1 MLSIAFSWPA
11 WTGVNTSWLIIWD
24 FLTKNGYKVYAD
36 KEYQSIIKWWN
47 NSMIIYFDKQD
58 IFLSKKIDLFIYFD
72 DFALERNNKIYDFK
86 YKIKIPNERWLFQN
100 MIAVWVGFK
109 AIWVD
114 ESDAIKQLKEYFSY
128 KKLPEE
134 VIEKNIS
141 SIKFWYTIDVPKL
154 TNVELSSSKSKLLD
168 GNKVIAN
175 WALKAWLEFYSAYPM
190 TPASSLIKH
199 LADKVTFFQ
208 WEDEIA
214 VSMSMLGARFAWKR
228 AMCWTSWWWFA
239 LMTESISFANQ
250 AEIWWVYILSQR
262 WWPST
267 WTPTFTEQGDLLF
280 ALNASF
286 WDTKPIVVYPYD
298 FENWYK
304 LIQKVLDWSDIYQHP
319 IIVLLDKQFSESY
332 YSVNLDTDEIT
343 KNKNL
348 DKVKYNPNNKEEF
361 LALNE
366 LENNKFLR
374 YKLTDNWISPYTYPG
389 IKNWEFIASSYE
401 HTESGF
407 STEDPQIKK
416 IMTEKRHKKLKTFIK
431 NEFND
436 NFFWFDIINPDAE
449 KFIITTWINHLVCK
463 HFAKKHNWGLITI
476 NVLQPLDTRF
486 KKYLTEKIKKIVF
499 VELNYSWQLQHIVS
513 SQIWLNCP
521 EREWKISYIRKYN
534 NYPLFIEDLEEN
546 LL

>member
-47 NSMIIYFDKQD
+47 NTMIVYFDQGDIYLTKKLD
-58 IFLSKKIDLFIYFD
+58 IFFYFD
-72 DFALERNNKIYDFK
+72 DFALKRNENVYEIKN
-86 YKIKIPNERWLFQN
+86 KIKIPNERWLFQN
-100 MIAVWVGFK
+100 MIATWAAFK
-109 AIWVD
+109 ALWIKQD
-114 ESDAIKQLKEYFSY
+114 IAIKQLKEYFSY

-134 VIEKNIS
+134 ILEKNIN
-141 SIKFWYTIDVPKL
+141 SIKFWYQLEVPQITKITL
-154 TNVELSSSKSKLLD
+154 NPTDTKLLD
-168 GNKVIAN
+168 WNKVIAM
-175 WALKAWLEFYSAYPM
+175 WALQAWLEFYAAYPM
-190 TPASSLIKH
+190 TPASSLIKY

-228 AMCWTSWWWFA
+228 AMCWTSWGGFA

-250 AEIWWVYILSQR
+250 AEIWGVYILSQR

-267 WTPTFTEQGDLLF
+267 WTPTFTEQWDLLF

-286 WDTKPIVVYPYD
+286 WDTKPIVVYPNT

-304 LIQKVLDWSDIYQHP
+304 LIQKVFDWSDIYQHP

-332 YSVNLDTDEIT
+332 IAMQVKSEKWKVNSKIDRI
-343 KNKNL
+343 KF
-348 DKVKYNPNNKEEF
+348 NPRNKEVFE
-361 LALNE
+361 AINE
-366 LENNKFLR
+366 LKKNEFLR
-374 YKLTDNWISPYTYPG
+374 YKITQDWISPYTYPW

-401 HTESGF
+401 HTESWF
-407 STEDPQIKK
+407 STEDPEIKK
-416 IMTEKRHKKLKTFIK
+416 AMTEKRHKKLETFKK

-436 NFFWFDIINPDAE
+436 EFYWYDIFNPQAD
-449 KFIITTWINHLVCK
+449 KFIITIWINHLVCK
-463 HFAKKHNWGLITI
+463 KFAQENNWGLITI

-486 KKYLTEKIKKIVF
+486 KKYLTDRVKKIVF
-499 VELNYSWQLQHIVS
+499 VELNYSGQLQEIVS
-513 SQIWLNCP
+513 SKLWLNCP
-521 EREWKISYIRKYN
+521 EREWKIFSIRKYN
-534 NYPLFIEDLEEN
+534 NYPLFIEDLEDVD
-546 LL
+546 